1 MPSPGYL
8 PILILTADVSLDAKS
23 RALAAGASDF
33 LTKPFERIE
42 VLLRIGNLLDT
53 RRLYLALEAQNRSL
67 EQTVRERTE
76 RLLQSEKV
84 ATMGSLLAGVA
95 HELNNPLAALSGH
108 AQLLRQSAQEPALVR
123 RAEKIDQA
131 ATRCVR
137 IVRNFLSLARQR
149 VPERSQVWLKAVV
162 EEAVEL
168 LAYELRTADVELA
181 LDLEEG
187 LPRLWADPHQLNQV
201 LVNLL
206 ANANQAMRR
215 SPRPRRIAITAR
227 HEEGR
232 FPNQSQP
239 IGLARSGVDG
249 QVLFVTRCH
258 WSRTRSS
265 TWGSRWVR
273 SARTAST
280 TSSPSSSRSRSTTRG
295 GRGPGRSRPCGGRA
309 TAASCRPPIPA
320 RRGPP

>member
-1 MPSPGYL
+1 MPDVDRAAAKILIVDDEPTNVRLLERLLKAANYGHLMSTTDAREAVGRYRAFGPDIVLLDLMMPHLDGVAVLGQLRAEMPPPGYL

-33 LTKPFERIE
+33 LTKPFEQIE

-108 AQLLRQSAQEPALVR
+108 AQLLRQSAQEPALIR

-149 VPERSQVWLKAVV
+149 VPERSHVWLKAVV

-168 LAYELRTADVELA
+168 LAYELRTGDVELA
-181 LDLEEG
+181 LEFEEN

-227 HEEGR
+227 HDPAHGR
-232 FPNQSQP
+232 
-239 IGLARSGVDG
+239 
-249 QVLFVTRCH
+249 
-258 WSRTRSS
+258 
-265 TWGSRWVR
+265 VR
-273 SARTAST
+273 L
-280 TSSPSSSRSRSTTRG
+280 
-295 GRGPGRSRPCGGRA
+295 
-309 TAASCRPPIPA
+309 
-320 RRGPP
+320 